1 MGGPASIRKVVHP
14 YQGVAPWRG
23 CRVGDLCAWADLR
36 GGLFL
41 DPQVLRK
48 RGQFEVGFGMDE

>member
-23 CRVGDLCAWADLR
+23 CRVGDLCTWADLR
-36 GGLFL
+36 GGIVFGS
-41 DPQVLRK
+41 PSAEEK
-48 RGQFEVGFGMDE
+48 RAVEKGFGMDE